1 MDQRSGRSK
10 KKMRTTSTSFPKH
23 LTSLTVR
30 PLSPGHNHHR
40 TNISWLMQLVVF
52 FFGLIFSTDGFQI
65 LEQSRAPVSRGRS
78 PSSRVGRIRIIQ
90 LSTGSSSTAHDEESS
105 VASCPPSVTPSYWKP
120 KGEGK
125 SWKERKQLRDL
136 RFGQKLS
143 GHVVAELLDGRTG
156 PKVFIECGVGT
167 CNRKGNWSI
176 VNGMLRLNREK
187 KSVTKKRSQRL
198 RKQDQIEVYVS
209 RIQAGCGR
217 LEVVKDPEDLKKY
230 KKEKKRRVSSL
241 KPGEEVV
248 GTVLKLLP
256 YGAMVDIGT
265 NRPGLL
271 HIQKVADLY
280 QRFINKE
287 KGIEEAGLERGAKI
301 RLVVESVQQRKVSL
315 DFTSDVKKEAAEE
328 AEREAQK
335 ASDQADVQPPHN
347 MSADDLAE
355 WASFGAQEGTD
366 DNDLPEQSS
375 PLSSLSE
382 QEEREEY
389 EYDEDDYYDDED
401 DDDYDEDRDIED
413 ALGLGSY

>member
-1 MDQRSGRSK
+1 
-10 KKMRTTSTSFPKH
+10 MRTTSTSFPKQ
-23 LTSLTVR
+23 LTSLT
-30 PLSPGHNHHR
+30 
-40 TNISWLMQLVVF
+40 F

-65 LEQSRAPVSRGRS
+65 LEQSRAPVSRRRS
-78 PSSRVGRIRIIQ
+78 PSSRAGRIRIIQ

-209 RIQAGCGR
+209 RIQSGCGR